1 MSKKNQ
7 SFTIEEG
14 VIDLLNEFASKEC
27 ISKSYAVEKI
37 LERVLV
43 VELGKEFVK
52 KVSTLDTPYVKP
64 EVKPMPERVVTEEDH
79 LKDWEWRKQMVADGR
94 MHNYMAEEFP
104 RIPTNANPFIEKTEE
119 PVTTEEESE
128 NPLGDA
134 ITAKLKQ

>member
-1 MSKKNQ
+1 MRREIQ
-7 SFTIEEG
+7 SYTL
-14 VIDLLNEFASKEC
+14 DLGTVELLKTYANTNS
-27 ISKSYAVEKI
+27 ISNSRAVEKI
-37 LERVLV
+37 LEKFFKA
-43 VELGKEFVK
+43 EG
-52 KVSTLDTPYVKP
+52 LDGVKP
-64 EVKPMPERVVTEEDH
+64 EVERVVTEEDH

>member
-94 MHNYMAEEFP
+94 MHSYMAEEYP
-104 RIPTNANPFIEKTEE
+104 NIPTDASPFIEGAPKPTEE
-119 PVTTEEESE
+119 DESE
-128 NPLGDA
+128 TPLGDA
-134 ITAKLKQ
+134 IVAKLRA